1 MNPLMGLALAHPEES
16 PLNDLQ
22 GIGFQ
27 VDQDKQQPILWGRQ
41 WTVLVG
47 GVPAGRARLPI
58 EAPLGHIGLVR
69 GLKARHQLLKLLSC
83 QAGQIQHFSRA
94 SLQIGEP

>member
-1 MNPLMGLALAHPEES
+1 MNPLMCLALAPPEEAS
-16 PLNDLQ
+16 LDDLQ

-27 VDQDKQQPILWGRQ
+27 VDQDKQQQILWGRQ

-47 GVPAGRARLPI
+47 GVLAGRARLPI
-58 EAPLGHIGLVR
+58 EAPLGHMGLVR
-69 GLKARHQLLKLLSC
+69 GLKARHQLLKLLSYE
-83 QAGQIQHFSRA
+83 AGQIQQFSRA